1 MRRREFIAGLGAAAW
16 PVVGR
21 AQQAAMPVVG
31 FLRST
36 SAIDS
41 RRYLDGFQRG
51 LRTSEFIEGKNVAI
65 EYRWADG
72 RYDRLP
78 ALVADLVQRH
88 VQVLFVAGNPS
99 VQAAK
104 AVGGTTAIVFA
115 MGDDPVKGG
124 LVSSFNR
131 PGGNITGISFFAP
144 QLEGKRL
151 GLLHELA
158 PKAAKVAAILNP
170 QNPPVQAQTESL
182 GEAAQSLGL
191 KLEVLNASNDRE
203 IDNALSSL
211 TPYHDYALLVAA
223 DPFLFSRRERFVEFA
238 ARQAVPA
245 IYEERAVAELGGL
258 ASYGTD
264 LADAHRQAG
273 LYVGRIL
280 KGEKPAELPVI
291 QSDRFEFVLNI
302 KTARALGL
310 DISPTLSARAD
321 LVIE

>member
-1 MRRREFIAGLGAAAW
+1 MKRREFITLVGGAAAW
-16 PVVGR
+16 PVGAR
-21 AQQAAMPVVG
+21 AQQTMPVIG

-41 RRYLDGFQRG
+41 RRYLEGFQRG
-51 LRTSEFIEGKNVAI
+51 LRTTEFIEGKNVAI

-72 RYDRLP
+72 HYDRLP

-99 VQAAK
+99 AQAAK

-158 PKAAKVAAILNP
+158 PKAAKLAAIVNP
-170 QNPPVQAQTESL
+170 QNPPVQAQTKSL
-182 GEAAQSLGL
+182 REAAQNLGL

-203 IDNALSSL
+203 IDAALSSL
-211 TPYHDYALLVAA
+211 TPYRDYALMVAA

-238 ARQAVPA
+238 VRHAVPA
-245 IYEERAVAELGGL
+245 IYEERAAAELGGL

-264 LADAHRQAG
+264 VADAHRQAG
-273 LYVGRIL
+273 LYAGRIL
-280 KGEKPAELPVI
+280 KGEKPADIPVI

-302 KTARALGL
+302 KAARALGL

-321 LVIE
+321 EVIE